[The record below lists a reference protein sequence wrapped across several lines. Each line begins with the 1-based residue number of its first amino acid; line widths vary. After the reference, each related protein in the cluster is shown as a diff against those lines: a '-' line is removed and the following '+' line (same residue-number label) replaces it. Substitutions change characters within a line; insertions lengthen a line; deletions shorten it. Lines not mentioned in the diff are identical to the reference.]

1 VCVLVCVAMPCL
13 SFPFLSPNAHHPAH
27 DSLSLQVERQVHGSM
42 AAFNADVRK
51 IETNCAQFCGTSHPH
66 VVVAASQLREKFN
79 AMLAT
84 LSAAGLCDATTSE
97 VHVRS
102 YVLLSL
108 SLSLFLSLSPSSLA
122 HNSSITQF
130 IVRTCTPSLHTTHSE
145 RAPMRAVRAPMRRS
159 SCVSRGASLTFS
171 RGARI
176 FRAASSSTC
185 FDSDSTVVPT

>member
-1 VCVLVCVAMPCL
+1 
-13 SFPFLSPNAHHPAH
+13 
-27 DSLSLQVERQVHGSM
+27 M

-108 SLSLFLSLSPSSLA
+108 SLSLSLSLPLLSRTQLIHHTIHRTYLYPFLA
-122 HNSSITQF
+122 HNTQRESADASGESANATVL
-130 IVRTCTPSLHTTHSE
+130 VRLEGRVPDFL
-145 RAPMRAVRAPMRRS
+145 ARREDIA
-159 SCVSRGASLTFS
+159 RGFVLDML
-171 RGARI
+171 R
-176 FRAASSSTC
+176 
-185 FDSDSTVVPT
+185 